1 MWILLLSPILA
12 LFPIRWRNAI
22 RFSRPFPWVPAAIV
36 SGLLESL
43 LALVALIYW
52 YSHSVETWA
61 NRALDAALQGNAAAR
76 SVPGQAL
83 GFAALAL
90 WAFHPLT
97 WATVYFAVE
106 GAVRALSAH
115 SAGDIRG
122 TLPLYLAD
130 WILGRISGRPPAAEA
145 VSGMGPVAAL
155 SSIARASHERARLA
169 LTQRYAD
176 EMTTRIENGEGI
188 TEIQCQKAKPDWT
201 PPRVVRIR
209 ESYYR
214 LEKADRKDFPR
225 PYRYTLRELPAGVP
239 GRNVLIYVP
248 EEPQKSDEQH
258 SKKGQA

>member
-1 MWILLLSPILA
+1 MWILLVSPILA
-12 LFPIRWRNAI
+12 LLPFRWRTAL

-61 NRALDAALQGNAAAR
+61 NRALDAALQGIAPVR
-76 SVPGQAL
+76 SVPGQAT

-97 WATVYFAVE
+97 WAMAYFAVE
-106 GAVRALSAH
+106 GTVRALSAH

-130 WILGRISGRPPAAEA
+130 WIFGKISRRPPAADA
-145 VSGMGPVAAL
+145 VPGMRPLTVL
-155 SSIARASHERARLA
+155 PSIARASHERARLA
-169 LTQRYAD
+169 LSQPITD
-176 EMTTRIENGEGI
+176 EIKTRFEDGEEI
-188 TEIQCQKAKPDWT
+188 TEIQCQKAIPDWT

-214 LEKADRKDFPR
+214 LEKADRREFPR
-225 PYRYTLRELPAGVP
+225 PYRYTLRKLPAGVP
-239 GRNVLIYVP
+239 GRSVLIYVP
-248 EEPQKSDEQH
+248 VEPQKSDQQH
-258 SKKGQA
+258 SKKG